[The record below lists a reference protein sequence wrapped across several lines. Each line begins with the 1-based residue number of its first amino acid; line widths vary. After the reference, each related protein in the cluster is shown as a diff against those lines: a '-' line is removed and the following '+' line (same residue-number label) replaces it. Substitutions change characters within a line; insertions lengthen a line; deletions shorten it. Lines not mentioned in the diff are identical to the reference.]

1 MITQAQIQ
9 ELYLSTL
16 SGSAG
21 NSVAGTTGGSL
32 GKYISTTAMVNA
44 TMGNLFRAMLG
55 DENAASQALYRCVFF
70 RNASSQTAYAV
81 RVYFSAVV
89 AGGADFAIGLDTT
102 AASDAGSAS
111 AQALSVADEFTAP
124 AGVSFSAPTDLAGA
138 LSLGDIPAGQVRAV
152 WVRMTGTN
160 SAAKDADGATITIHV
175 SSGE

>member
-1 MITQAQIQ
+1 MISASQIQ

-21 NSVAGTTGGSL
+21 NSVAGTTAGSL
-32 GKYISTTAMVNA
+32 GKYISTTAIVNA
-44 TMGNLFRAMLG
+44 TLANLFRAMLG
-55 DENAASQALYRCVFF
+55 DENASSLSLYRCVFF
-70 RNASSQTAYAV
+70 KNASSQTAFAV
-81 RVYFSAVV
+81 RVYISAVV

-124 AGVSFSAPTDLAGA
+124 SGVTFSAPTDLAGA
-138 LSLGDIPAGQVRAV
+138 LSLGDIPAGQVRAL
-152 WVRMTGTN
+152 WVRMTGAN
-160 SAAKDADGATITIHV
+160 SAAKDSDGITLTLHV